1 MTSIALQTGTTYVGE
16 KRSWLQG
23 PHGTG
28 PNENPNATLDV
39 SKFVEATHYP
49 DGHVWSGTVLGRV
62 TATGLYGPYDEAA
75 VDGRNVAAGHLFSS
89 LVLKGKTKVAGA
101 LVVHGFVDAAK
112 LPANH
117 GLDANGRADLKH
129 IVYTN

>member
-1 MTSIALQTGTTYVGE
+1 MTSIAIQVGTPIVGE
-16 KRSWLQG
+16 NRSWLQSA
-23 PHGTG
+23 HGIG

-49 DGHVWSGTVLGRV
+49 DGYVKSGIVLGKV
-62 TATGLYGPYDEAA
+62 TATNLYGPYDEAA
-75 VDGRNVAAGHLFSS
+75 VDGRNVAAGHLFGS
-89 LVLKGKTKVAGA
+89 LVVKGKAKVAGA

-112 LPANH
+112 LPTNH

-129 IVYTN
+129 IIYTN